1 MTVRQL
7 RMMLEDAPDDAEVT
21 DVHDISITKV
31 GYEPDEENPERMIVW
46 LDTDSVFEDDLK

>member
-1 MTVRQL
+1 
-7 RMMLEDAPDDAEVT
+7 MMLEDAPDDAEVT
-21 DVHDISITKV
+21 DVHDIPITKV

>member
-1 MTVRQL
+1 
-7 RMMLEDAPDDAEVT
+7 MLEDAPDDAEVT
-21 DVHDISITKV
+21 DVHDIPITKV